1 MYTRAKEIGGKVMA
15 GGENRMIQPAAPRC
29 GQVAQVDRFV
39 ADVVEK
45 DTIHIHLRSLVVQTV
60 MARVPSDVA
69 SVMVRVPE
77 LGADVTVLE
86 GRGSFSRVYTKR
98 T

>member
-1 MYTRAKEIGGKVMA
+1 MPNPLGLS
-15 GGENRMIQPAAPRC
+15 GE
-29 GQVAQVDRFV
+29 
-39 ADVVEK
+39 
-45 DTIHIHLRSLVVQTV
+45 
-60 MARVPSDVA
+60 
-69 SVMVRVPE
+69 PE